1 MFRSLHMKLV
11 MIMLL
16 LVTSLMAVVG
26 AFLMTSVTN
35 FYIDDFYEQMS
46 EVFGESNATFV
57 SSLREEAAQEDGA
70 VRLQTMLEAYS
81 GTLSIDSRNRNY
93 YVLDG
98 RSGEVLASSNED
110 GQLLE
115 QTENILTARNGE
127 VGDHSDLAASYMD
140 VAIPISGGDNS
151 FIIYIRDSRTT
162 VSSLNSELLFIILQ
176 ALLVGLLVS
185 VLLSFLLAKTMID
198 PIEKLTE
205 GAERIATGDFDETL
219 AVESTDEIGVL
230 TTTFNDMASV
240 LHSTLEAVENERNKL
255 DTLFLH
261 MSDGVVAYDGSGKLI
276 PLQPRRVRAL
286 RAARRT
292 SACTASCLNPSA
304 RFPMSSPCSAATMLR
319 ASSLSA
325 SAAWSS
331 TSLPSPMRRAA
342 AFSSCCTM

>member
-230 TTTFNDMASV
+230 STTFIDMASV
-240 LHSTLEAVENERNKL
+240 LHSTLEAVENERN
-255 DTLFLH
+255 
-261 MSDGVVAYDGSGKLI
+261 
-276 PLQPRRVRAL
+276 
-286 RAARRT
+286 
-292 SACTASCLNPSA
+292 
-304 RFPMSSPCSAATMLR
+304 
-319 ASSLSA
+319 
-325 SAAWSS
+325 
-331 TSLPSPMRRAA
+331 
-342 AFSSCCTM
+342 